1 MLEVGAQ
8 TQGIGLLLGAVWQ
21 FLGVSILCDVHL
33 CPALEN
39 LSEQLKI
46 PTALAAAS
54 LLSFGSSAPELI
66 IATFG
71 AVSSKV
77 ELSVPAVL
85 VSALIAFAAIPPMV
99 VWSVGSITL
108 QVKEVV
114 RDALCYAVGL
124 VLFIVINQQAAVGI
138 FGASALVMSYVAYL
152 CIVYRTSLPEE
163 AREEDREEGKAVETD
178 STGSTT
184 SGQVEAT
191 PASVASASGALDA
204 ALLEKE
210 GDEEE
215 EVGPILSALQKPFE
229 IVFSYTISD
238 PENVYSAFLQSMAW
252 LCALSYGA
260 LLCADRLSSVWG
272 LSQSTAGVT
281 LLAWGGQ
288 LPDAIAAVALAKRGM
303 PDEAIS
309 QAIASQ
315 VINVTIGLGAP
326 FLVYTCITGKP
337 TATAHRQTFVAVAAT
352 VLLSVV
358 AYLASMSPNWK
369 TRQDSWRLTA
379 TITKGRAVCLAAC
392 FSVLYLGIIVFGE
405 LQHHQIFS

>member
-1 MLEVGAQ
+1 MLEVAAQ
-8 TQGIGLLLGAVWQ
+8 TQGVGLLLAAVWQ

-54 LLSFGSSAPELI
+54 LLAFGSSAPELI
-66 IATFG
+66 LATFG

-124 VLFIVINQQAAVGI
+124 VLFIAINEQAAVGI
-138 FGASALVMSYVAYL
+138 LSAATLVVSYVAYL
-152 CIVYRTSLPEE
+152 CIVYRTSLPEVR
-163 AREEDREEGKAVETD
+163 REDCEEGKTVETD

-184 SGQVEAT
+184 SSQAQTTIAT
-191 PASVASASGALDA
+191 APSTSAQLDA

-210 GDEEE
+210 ADDEE
-215 EVGPILSALQKPFE
+215 EVGPMLQALQKPFE
-229 IVFSYTISD
+229 VAFKYTISD

-288 LPDAIAAVALAKRGM
+288 LPDAIAAVALAKRDM

-326 FLVYTCITGKP
+326 LLVYTWITGKP
-337 TATAHRQTFVAVAAT
+337 TATAHRSTFVMIAAT

-369 TRQDSWRLTA
+369 TQEGWRLTA
-379 TITKGRAVCLAAC
+379 TITKGRAVFLAAC
-392 FSVLYLGIIVFGE
+392 FSVLYLGIIAFGE
-405 LQHHQIFS
+405 LQHHRISS